1 MQEDHATEQAARDAD
16 AGAARDSE
24 ELVAENLRLKEELLV
39 ARDTIVG
46 HEARLGEA
54 LGDVRR
60 LEAELVRYRESMDE
74 LDRIERS
81 AFGKARRVLR
91 ALRAASRRPG

>member
-1 MQEDHATEQAARDAD
+1 MQDDQTTEQVRRDRDD
-16 AGAARDSE
+16 AGE

-46 HEARLGEA
+46 QEARLGEA
-54 LGDVRR
+54 LGEVRR
-60 LEAELVRYRESMDE
+60 LEAELVRYRDSVEE

-81 AFGKARRVLR
+81 PLGKARRVLR
-91 ALRAASRRPG
+91 ALRALSRRPG

>member
-1 MQEDHATEQAARDAD
+1 MANDHATEHERDPAATRD
-16 AGAARDSE
+16 E

-60 LEAELVRYRESMDE
+60 LEAELVRYRAAVEE
-74 LDRIERS
+74 LERIRRS
-81 AFGKARRVLR
+81 PVGRALRVAR
-91 ALRAASRRPG
+91 ALRALVRRPD